1 MEANQNTNPIT
12 LLWHGSRLRVTDS
25 FLTPPEVI
33 SIGDSVIGTLG
44 NFSASTG
51 KAKSKKTF
59 NVCSIVA
66 SAMCNS
72 TVLQY
77 TACLPL
83 DQKNIL
89 YIDTEQSPFH
99 CKIVLQ
105 RILNLAGLPLSKH
118 PETIEFLSLRRH
130 SPSVRLNIIEEAIYK
145 SEGLGLVVI
154 DGIRDLAYD
163 INSSTEATDLISK
176 LMRWTDERN
185 IHIHTVLHQNKGDT
199 NSRGHIGTELN
210 NKAETILQ
218 VAKDITD
225 PNVSI
230 VSAVH
235 IRTREFEKFA
245 FTINKL
251 GIPTLIDNYKFNDNR
266 SKKKGIDFVTISDRD
281 HLQALLN
288 VFPEKNNLTYGDL
301 IKSLTIAYE
310 SMGYNFGNNKSK
322 ELKVFLE
329 KKSFILKIGNR
340 YKLNS
345 EFQS

>member
-1 MEANQNTNPIT
+1 MKKNNQNISPVTK
-12 LLWHGSRLRVTDS
+12 LWHESRLKITDS
-25 FLTPPEVI
+25 FPTPPEVI
-33 SIGDSVIGTLG
+33 LIGNSVIGTLG

-66 SAMCNS
+66 AAMSNS
-72 TVLQY
+72 TILQY
-77 TACLPL
+77 TASLPL
-83 DQKNIL
+83 DQNKIL

-105 RILNLAGLPLSKH
+105 RILNLARLPLSKH

-130 SPSVRLNIIEEAIYK
+130 SPSVRLDIIEEALYK

-176 LMRWTDERN
+176 LMRWTDEKN
-185 IHIHTVLHQNKGDT
+185 IHIHTVLHQNKGDN

-218 VAKDITD
+218 IAKEFSEPDIS
-225 PNVSI
+225 V

-235 IRTREFEKFA
+235 IRAREFEKFA
-245 FTINKL
+245 FKIDQFGL
-251 GIPTLIDNYKFNDNR
+251 PILIHEHKFSDNR
-266 SKKKGIDFVTISDRD
+266 NRRGVDFDTISDKD
-281 HLQALLN
+281 HLEILLN
-288 VFPEKNNLTYGDL
+288 VFPEKSNLTYGDL
-301 IKSLTIAYE
+301 IKSLTKAYE
-310 SMGYNFGNNKSK
+310 TMGYKFGNNKIK

-329 KKSFILKIGNR
+329 KRCFILKLGKH
-340 YKLNS
+340 YQLNS
-345 EFQS
+345 EFES